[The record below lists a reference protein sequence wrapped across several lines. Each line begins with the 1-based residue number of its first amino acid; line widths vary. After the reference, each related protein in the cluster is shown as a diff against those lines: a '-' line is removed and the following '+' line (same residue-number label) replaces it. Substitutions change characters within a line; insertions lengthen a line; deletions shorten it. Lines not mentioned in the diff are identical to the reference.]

1 LLSRKHRFSV
11 IDLFAGPGGLSEGFS
26 SYQDADG
33 DGRFKIA
40 LSVEVDRAAHRT
52 LELRAFLRR
61 LNEGNASADYSRYVR
76 GEITREELFDLHSE
90 LASAARAETWRFRLG
105 REPQKVD
112 GKIREAL
119 ADATGPWIL
128 IGGPPCV
135 AYSVAGRAH
144 YRDGR
149 RRWRKQQLYQHYL
162 RVIAKF
168 APAAFV
174 MENVKGLLSSK
185 VRSESVFEQILQDL
199 RDPEKATAGE
209 HTRWDL
215 NGHSTNTTNNPL
227 QRQYR
232 IFSFVRRSLVPDD
245 TDFVIRAE
253 EYGIPQRRHRVI
265 LLGVRSDLDIE
276 PGLLSPEREP
286 VTTKDL
292 LGSLPALRSRLSN
305 GNDSPDNWADALR
318 EGLLR
323 GVFDGTDDG
332 TFLRIVAAMEK
343 AGTRTLIGDRFLP
356 GNFPPKRLAKELFRE
371 NFGGVSNHE
380 SRSHMKEDL
389 WRYVFVAAYGQ
400 EHGRS
405 PVLKVFPKALLPSHE
420 SVVQALG
427 RGHGYFSDR
436 FRVQIASKPAT
447 TVTSHISKDGHY
459 FIHYD
464 PSQCRSLTV
473 REAARLQTFPDDY
486 FFEGNRTEQYSQ
498 VGNAVP
504 PLLARQLAAI
514 LHPVLDAALD
524 KSYFGAK
531 KQAMSLNV

>member
-1 LLSRKHRFSV
+1 LADRRHRFPV

-26 SYQDADG
+26 SYRDADG
-33 DGRFKIA
+33 HEPFNIA
-40 LSVEVDRAAHRT
+40 LSIEMNRAAHRT
-52 LELRAFLRR
+52 LELRAFFR
-61 LNEGNASADYSRYVR
+61 LLNQDRGRADYNRYLK
-76 GEITREELFDLHSE
+76 GQLTREALFDLHPE
-90 LASAARAETWRFRLG
+90 IALAARTKMWRFQLG
-105 REPQKVD
+105 REPEKVD
-112 GKIREAL
+112 ERIRESL
-119 ADATGPWIL
+119 ADAPGPWIL

-135 AYSVAGRAH
+135 AYSLAGRAH

-149 RRWRKQQLYQHYL
+149 RRWGKQRLYQHYL
-162 RVIAKF
+162 RAIAKF
-168 APAAFV
+168 APTAFI

-185 VRSESVFEQILQDL
+185 NRSESVFEQIVQDL
-199 RDPEKATAGE
+199 RDPESATANG
-209 HTRWDL
+209 HVGRSNF
-215 NGHSTNTTNNPL
+215 NGHSKDGANYPAKG
-227 QRQYR
+227 QYR
-232 IFSFVRRSLVPDD
+232 IFSFVRRSLVPEG

-265 LLGVRSDLDIE
+265 LLGVRSDLDVQ
-276 PGLLSPEREP
+276 PGLLHPQTDS
-286 VTTKDL
+286 VTARDV
-292 LGSLPALRSRLSN
+292 LGGLPPLRSRLSD
-305 GNDSPDNWADALR
+305 GNDSPETWADALM
-318 EGLLR
+318 EGLSN
-323 GVFDGTDDG
+323 GVFDDTDPGTY
-332 TFLRIVAAMEK
+332 LRIAAAIER
-343 AGTRTLIGDRFLP
+343 ASNRTSIGGPFLT
-356 GNFPPKRLAKELFRE
+356 GEFPPKKLSTELFRRDL
-371 NFGGVSNHE
+371 GGISNHE

-405 PVLKVFPKALLPSHE
+405 PVLSVFPKALLPSHQ
-420 SVVQALG
+420 SVVQAL
-427 RGHGYFSDR
+427 RGHGHFSDR

-514 LHPVLDAALD
+514 LHPVLAAALE
-524 KSYFGAK
+524 KSTPKAS
-531 KQAMSLNV
+531 KQVLTLHV